1 MSALLWA
8 AATWGLRPAPLA
20 ALLWWWTRVAT
31 TATGP
36 LRQLQGGPRAAARVG
51 APASRLPDRRR
62 GTGAAGQRLWPQ
74 PSQNRRRP
82 GRTRGHGARLDP
94 AGKGARRV
102 AATGPQSTVT
112 RLLRKLAESP
122 ESGVII
128 ACVAVFVII
137 ALKAPTYSSIANL
150 QVMGRDLAQVGIL
163 AIGESLVI
171 LTGGIDLS
179 VGALAGLAGVLAAW
193 FNVDAGL
200 PAPVAIL
207 FTVVICAG
215 VGLWHGAMV
224 TKLNVPPFVITLVT
238 FTVSQGVSLAITSG
252 TPINGIDPL
261 FSNLSSYYVDKV
273 PVPALFFVA
282 AAVIA
287 WFALERTYIGRQIYA
302 VGGNKEAARLAGI
315 PTSRRITSTYVAS
328 SALAGLVGIL
338 VIGRMNVADPSV
350 GPGWELI
357 AIAAA
362 VVGGVSLFGGEGR
375 IAGIAAGAI
384 LLEFIANGL
393 LALHVS
399 PYFQQAVQGAV
410 LGVAILLDRLRAKYF
425 GRGRR

>member
-1 MSALLWA
+1 MTAQSQLAPQE
-8 AATWGLRPAPLA
+8 TVPDPRP
-20 ALLWWWTRVAT
+20 
-31 TATGP
+31 
-36 LRQLQGGPRAAARVG
+36 
-51 APASRLPDRRR
+51 
-62 GTGAAGQRLWPQ
+62 
-74 PSQNRRRP
+74 
-82 GRTRGHGARLDP
+82 RTRTTGARL
-94 AGKGARRV
+94 
-102 AATGPQSTVT
+102 
-112 RLLRKLAESP
+112 LRTLAESP
-122 ESGVII
+122 EAGVII
-128 ACVAVFVII
+128 ACVVVFVII
-137 ALKAPTYSSIANL
+137 AAKAPTYSSVANL

-179 VGALAGLAGVLAAW
+179 VGALAGLAGILAAW

-207 FTVVICAG
+207 ITLVICAAI
-215 VGLWHGAMV
+215 GLWHGAMV
-224 TKLNVPPFVITLVT
+224 TRLNVPPFVITLVT
-238 FTVSQGVSLAITSG
+238 FTVAQGLSLAITSG

-261 FSNLSSYYVDKV
+261 FSNLSAYYIDTV
-273 PVPALFFVA
+273 PVPALLFVL
-282 AAVIA
+282 AAVVA

-315 PTSRRITSTYVAS
+315 PTGRRITSTYVAS

-384 LLEFIANGL
+384 LLELIANGL

-399 PYFQQAVQGAV
+399 PYFQQVVQGAV
-410 LGVAILLDRLRAKYF
+410 LGVAILLDRVRANYF

>member
-1 MSALLWA
+1 MSA
-8 AATWGLRPAPLA
+8 
-20 ALLWWWTRVAT
+20 
-31 TATGP
+31 
-36 LRQLQGGPRAAARVG
+36 
-51 APASRLPDRRR
+51 
-62 GTGAAGQRLWPQ
+62 
-74 PSQNRRRP
+74 
-82 GRTRGHGARLDP
+82 
-94 AGKGARRV
+94 
-102 AATGPQSTVT
+102 QSTIVPTDVPPSPSRRSAAT

-122 ESGVII
+122 EAGVLI
-128 ACVAVFVII
+128 ACVVVFILIAVN
-137 ALKAPTYSSIANL
+137 APTYSSIGNL

-179 VGALAGLAGVLAAW
+179 VGALAGLAGILAAW
-193 FNVDAGL
+193 FNVHQGF

-207 FTVVICAG
+207 LTIVICAAI
-215 VGLWHGAMV
+215 GLWHGTMV
-224 TKLNVPPFVITLVT
+224 TKLKVPPFVITLVT
-238 FTVSQGVSLAITSG
+238 FTVAQGLALAITSG
-252 TPINGIDPL
+252 SPINGIDPL
-261 FSNLSSYYVDKV
+261 FGNLSSFYVEEI
-273 PVPALFFVA
+273 PVPALFFVG

-287 WFALERTYIGRQIYA
+287 WFILERTYIGRQIYA

-315 PTSRRITSTYVAS
+315 PTGRRITSTYIAS
-328 SALAGLVGIL
+328 STLAGVVGIL

-362 VVGGVSLFGGEGR
+362 VVGGASLFGGEGR
-375 IAGIAAGAI
+375 IVGIAAGAI

-399 PYFQQAVQGAV
+399 PYYQQVVQGGV
-410 LGVAILLDRLRAKYF
+410 LGVAILLDRVRASYF